1 METIDS
7 IGFFFLCR
15 IKEKGKD
22 GESRGREKEGFLSPL
37 ISVDATVIVEKES
50 NFLLSRVNEYYTF
63 DRLNSIKNRI
73 QDLYDISCTIFNEYY
88 ILSKQINLIIGF
100 VNGKH

>member
-50 NFLLSRVNEYYTF
+50 NFYYREWTSIILLIV
-63 DRLNSIKNRI
+63 
-73 QDLYDISCTIFNEYY
+73 
-88 ILSKQINLIIGF
+88 
-100 VNGKH
+100 

>member
-1 METIDS
+1 MKGIRWKTVEYGDDRLDWF
-7 IGFFFLCR
+7 FFFLCR

-50 NFLLSRVNEYYTF
+50 NFYY
-63 DRLNSIKNRI
+63 R
-73 QDLYDISCTIFNEYY
+73 E
-88 ILSKQINLIIGF
+88 
-100 VNGKH
+100 

>member
-1 METIDS
+1 MKGIRWKTVEYGDDRLDW
-7 IGFFFLCR
+7 FFFLYR

-50 NFLLSRVNEYYTF
+50 NFYY
-63 DRLNSIKNRI
+63 R
-73 QDLYDISCTIFNEYY
+73 E
-88 ILSKQINLIIGF
+88 
-100 VNGKH
+100 